1 MLLLI
6 LLALL
11 AIILF
16 GVGFAI
22 KWLFILAVVA
32 ALLFVISFF
41 MGAAGGRS
49 RGRTPFALEHERA
62 DGFVDRGE
70 MAVEELL
77 GVVRLGG
84 DVSSLAQLEHGL
96 LRRGPVAPRARDEE
110 PLVVADRLAVLQRFL
125 DGVREP

>member
-41 MGAAGGRS
+41 MGAAGGRT
-49 RGRTPFALEHERA
+49 RGAWW
-62 DGFVDRGE
+62 
-70 MAVEELL
+70 
-77 GVVRLGG
+77 
-84 DVSSLAQLEHGL
+84 
-96 LRRGPVAPRARDEE
+96 
-110 PLVVADRLAVLQRFL
+110 
-125 DGVREP
+125 